1 MLKEGE
7 GTHPPPLASPR
18 TVNWIPSIE
27 YLFVFFF
34 FSPRCFLNNGTPS
47 RSPSGDA
54 TSTSSTL
61 DIPGCTAQGPSSQHR
76 EGRWPVTVSA
86 PPQPPQNHVSV
97 QHRWHACSPTKKKK
111 RVCSTSWASEAVGA
125 RAALYLSLPSFLL
138 FFSLWVITLL
148 SPRRFTGWFTGLSA
162 FHLSAIVTTCD
173 C

>member
-111 RVCSTSWASEAVGA
+111 ESVPRRELLKLSEPELLFIC
-125 RAALYLSLPSFLL
+125 LYLPS
-138 FFSLWVITLL
+138 SSSSHCEL
-148 SPRRFTGWFTGLSA
+148 SP
-162 FHLSAIVTTCD
+162 C
-173 C
+173 